1 MKQTYQTPGL
11 ISRAIDAGRTAALLK
26 TVIAKLLIIATFGF
40 ANPVKGQDANG
51 VVIDEVIAVV
61 GKEFILHS
69 DVETQFLQMRM
80 QGEVRDSERATK
92 CMILENMLFEKLL
105 LHQAYLDSVEVTP
118 DMVNMELDRRM
129 RFFIGQFG
137 SQERLEQYYDKT
149 VEAFK
154 ADLRDVIMKQMM
166 IERVQQNITEHV
178 SVSPSDVRRYF
189 KNIPRDSVPLIGSV
203 VEIAQLV
210 RKPVITPEQ
219 KYEVRERLNSY
230 RERILA
236 GESFE
241 ALAVLFSEDPGSA
254 RQGGDIGLRGRGEL
268 YPEFEA
274 VAFKLDPG
282 EISEI
287 LETEAGFHI
296 IQSIERRGDF
306 VRVRHILLR
315 PRVSPYELE
324 NERMFLDS
332 IARLIRNDSI
342 TFEQAVM
349 RHSTHP
355 SRNNAGIM
363 INPQTG
369 GTQWMVEELDPKVF
383 FVIDRLEVGQVSAPV
398 IMQDED
404 GAEAY
409 RLLHLKRRTQP
420 HRANLEDDYDR
431 IQDWALY
438 EKKMETIQRWIR
450 NNFRKAYIRIDEK
463 YLDCNFDHPWM

>member
-1 MKQTYQTPGL
+1 MKRTYPALRVKTRTTDPRQL
-11 ISRAIDAGRTAALLK
+11 KAFLKQKIST
-26 TVIAKLLIIATFGF
+26 LLIIATLGF
-40 ANPVKGQDANG
+40 ATLLHGQDANS

-69 DVETQFLQMRM
+69 DIETQFLQMRM
-80 QGEVRDSERATK
+80 QGEVRESERATK

-166 IERVQQNITEHV
+166 IERVQQDITEHV

-189 KNIPRDSVPLIGSV
+189 KNIPRDSIPLIGSV
-203 VEIAQLV
+203 VEIVQLV

-219 KYEVRERLNSY
+219 KYEVRDRLNNY
-230 RERILA
+230 RKRILA

-241 ALAVLFSEDPGSA
+241 ALAVLYSEDPGSA

-282 EISEI
+282 DISEI

-324 NERMFLDS
+324 KERMFLDS
-332 IARLIRNDSI
+332 IARLIRHDSI
-342 TFEQAVM
+342 TFELAVM

-383 FVIDRLEVGQVSAPV
+383 FVIDRLEVGHVSAPM

-409 RLLHLKRRTQP
+409 RLLHLINRTQP
-420 HRANLEDDYDR
+420 HRANLEEDYDR
-431 IQDWALY
+431 IQDWTLY
-438 EKKMETIQRWIR
+438 EKKMETLQHWIR
-450 NNFRKAYIRIDEK
+450 SNFRKAYIRIDEK
-463 YLDCNFDHPWM
+463 YFDCDFDHPWL